1 MCYKYQ
7 TAGFILAALVVSA
20 TSKLLAQATPP
31 ATQGDK
37 DDTVVLS
44 PFVIQASEDPDSY
57 RATSTLA
64 GTRIRTDLK
73 DVGSSISV
81 ITSKFLQD
89 TNSRRAEDLLVY
101 VTNTEVAGQSGN
113 FLGQGDGK
121 FLSVTNQNQPVSS
134 TRVRG
139 LAQADNTRDFYLTD
153 IPFDSYNTGRI
164 DLQRGP
170 NSILFGIGSPAGII
184 NASVNAAAFRDANK
198 AEAEFGS
205 FGSVRLSGDFN
216 KVILDKELAVR
227 VSVLRDEL
235 KYKQDPAYK
244 NDRRGYAALRY
255 DPSFLNKG
263 DIHTSFRANYETG
276 KIRSND
282 PRQSPPLDAITP
294 WFALGRPTFD
304 AATAGDAANVSLGGN
319 PWLDAPGGRVFDGV
333 VTAFNGS
340 AQGATNA
347 SKIFGFP
354 NTGANIAGTTPGALP
369 NTFVGNN
376 VLRGIATYDIYTRDA
391 GSTLFPFN
399 DIGAYKPKSLT
410 DRSIFDYERN
420 LLDGPNKLNTNNFK
434 ALNLSFSQ
442 TFLKDK
448 VGYEV
453 GYDKQ
458 ESTFTN
464 TSFISNDGAEIT
476 VDLMK
481 TFIDGSPNPNVGR
494 PMAIAGGGSAGGNWE
509 NRKRDTLR
517 ATLFA
522 ELNFADISGK
532 DSTLARV
539 FGRNIFTGLLARQ
552 KVVDFSRSYNRQ
564 YIDDSFGPQAAQ
576 GSVGQASR
584 DDIFYVYLGAPIT
597 NLNQNLGL
605 TGIKNTIVPQTT
617 STVDY
622 YNTTTNSW
630 SFIPLTLVNN
640 DLASD
645 RQKTYRLASKFND
658 RVDSRAVVWQ
668 GYWLDEVL
676 VPMVGLRRDT
686 EKVRSAPGA
695 PAVPAN
701 VYSKGGLV
709 NPFDPTW
716 VIPVDAPSVSGNSKT
731 YSLVTHLPKSWR
743 SKLPGNLDFSLI
755 YDKSENFQPNSNRR
769 DILGH
774 SVDNPKGNTKEYGF
788 AISALNDKITLR
800 YMHYKTIV
808 LNATL
813 DSAGIPNQY
822 LIGAA
827 EAWGQQFATQYRNSL
842 APGGPLT
849 GAASTLYGTSSDGH
863 QVTWNPGTQ
872 AGGGPF
878 TYTQPQIDAAY
889 AQEVASINAW
899 FDPKNQVP
907 ADFQS
912 AWALT
917 DYATGGGSTN
927 FGASGLVVT
936 GNTVSSGD
944 EMEIMANP
952 VVGLD
957 VSFNITKSHAS
968 RTDVAQ
974 SYVDWITTRWQTFQ
988 GPAGDMR
995 LWNGNADSVNGAETV
1010 RGKVSRE
1017 SLAGFNLF
1025 RALEGADVPEL
1036 KPWAFNVVANYT
1048 FQQDELKGF
1057 NIGGGYRWI
1066 DKSVT
1071 GFPVI
1076 TNAAGNHE
1084 FDVSH
1089 PYHGKSVGSVDFFVG
1104 YQRKLTDKL
1113 KWRIQFNVR
1122 NAFNPDK
1129 LIPVTVE
1136 PDGSPAAYRLPEPRV
1151 WTVTNTFEF

>member
-1 MCYKYQ
+1 MSNH
-7 TAGFILAALVVSA
+7 TSPAGITLAALLAVASP
-20 TSKLLAQATPP
+20 KLFAQAAP
-31 ATQGDK
+31 AANPGEK
-37 DDTVVLS
+37 DEAVVLS

-64 GTRIRTDLK
+64 GTRIRTDIK

-81 ITSKFLQD
+81 VTAKFLQD
-89 TNSRRAEDLLVY
+89 TNSKRAEDLLVY
-101 VTNTEVAGQSGN
+101 VTNTEVAGQGGN

-121 FLSVTNQNQPVSS
+121 FLSVTNQNLPVSS

-139 LAQADNTRDFYLTD
+139 LAQADNTRDFFLTD

-184 NASVNAAAFRDANK
+184 NASVNTAAFKDANK
-198 AEAEFGS
+198 VEAQFGS
-205 FGSVRLSGDFN
+205 FGSFRLSGDFN

-227 VSVLRDEL
+227 VSALRDDL

-244 NDRRGYAALRY
+244 NDRRVYGALRY
-255 DPSFLNKG
+255 DPSFLNKNN
-263 DIHTSFRANYETG
+263 IHTSFRANYETG
-276 KIRSND
+276 KIKSND

-294 WFALGRPTFD
+294 WFALGRPTYD
-304 AATAGDAANVSLGGN
+304 AATAGDAANVSIGGN

-333 VTAFNGS
+333 VTAFNGAS
-340 AQGATNA
+340 QGATNA
-347 SKIFGFP
+347 ARIFGFP
-354 NTGANIAGTTPGALP
+354 NTGATIPATTPGAAP
-369 NTFVGNN
+369 NTVIGNN
-376 VLRGIATYDIYTRDA
+376 VLRGIATYDIYTRNA
-391 GSTLFPFN
+391 GAAMFPFI

-410 DRSIFDYERN
+410 DRSIFDYEN
-420 LLDGPNKLNTNNFK
+420 HLLDGPNKLNTNDFD
-434 ALNLSFSQ
+434 ALNLAFSQ
-442 TFLKDK
+442 TFFGEK

-453 GYDKQ
+453 GLDQQ
-458 ESTFTN
+458 EATFTN
-464 TSFISNDGAEIT
+464 KSFISNDGAEIT

-481 TFIDGSPNPNVGR
+481 TFIDGTPNPNVGR
-494 PMAIAGGGSAGGNWE
+494 PMAIAGGGSAGGNWA
-509 NRKRDTLR
+509 NRKRNTLR
-517 ATLFA
+517 ATLFG

-532 DSTLARV
+532 DSTLAKI
-539 FGRNIFTGLLARQ
+539 FGRNVFTGLLARQ
-552 KVVDFSRSYNRQ
+552 KVDEFTRTYNRQ

-597 NLNQNLGL
+597 NSNQNLEL
-605 TGIKNTIVPQTT
+605 TGIKNVIVPQTT
-617 STVDY
+617 TTIDY
-622 YNTTTNSW
+622 YNTSTNSW

-645 RQKTYRLASKFND
+645 RQKTYRLANKFKD
-658 RVDSRAVVWQ
+658 KIDSRAIVWQ
-668 GYWLDEVL
+668 GYWFDDIFI
-676 VPMVGLRRDT
+676 PMVGIRRDEET
-686 EKVRSAPGA
+686 VRSAPNP

-709 NPFDPTW
+709 NPFDPSW
-716 VIPVDAPSVSGNSKT
+716 VIPDDAPTVSGTSKT
-731 YSLVTHLPKSWR
+731 YSIVTHLPKAWR
-743 SKLPGNLDFSLI
+743 NKLPGRLDLSLI

-774 SVDNPKGNTKEYGF
+774 PVANPTGKTEEYGF
-788 AISALNDKITLR
+788 AISALDDKVTLR
-800 YMHYKTIV
+800 YMHYKTTV
-808 LNATL
+808 QNATL
-813 DSAGIPNQY
+813 DSSGIPNQY
-822 LIGAA
+822 LIGAV

-842 APGGPLT
+842 PAGGPLT
-849 GAASTLYGTSSDGH
+849 GAASTLYGISSDGH

-872 AGGGPF
+872 TMGPF
-878 TYTQPQIDAAY
+878 NYTRAEIDAAY
-889 AQEVASINAW
+889 ALEVASINAW

-907 ADFQS
+907 ADFQT

-944 EMEIMANP
+944 EVELLANP
-952 VVGLD
+952 IAGLN
-957 VSFNITKSHAS
+957 VSINVTKSHAS
-968 RTDVAQ
+968 RTSVAQ
-974 SYVDWITTRWQTFQ
+974 SYVDWITSRAEVFK

-995 LWNGNADSVNGAETV
+995 LWSGNPDSVNGGETA

-1036 KPWAFNVVANYT
+1036 KPWAFNVVTSYT
-1048 FQQDELKGF
+1048 FQQGVLKGA
-1057 NIGGGYRWI
+1057 NVGGGYRWI

-1076 TNAAGNHE
+1076 TNSQGVHQ
-1084 FDVSH
+1084 FDVSR
-1089 PYHGKSVGSVDFFVG
+1089 PYFGKAVDSIDLFVG
-1104 YQRKLTDKL
+1104 YQRKLTDRL
-1113 KWRIQFNVR
+1113 TWRIQLNVR
-1122 NAFNPDK
+1122 NAFASHE
-1129 LIPVTVE
+1129 LIPVTVQ
-1136 PDGSPAAYRLPEPRV
+1136 PDGSPAAFRIPEPRV
-1151 WTVTNTFEF
+1151 WTITNTVEF